1 VRLGLCL
8 PVVLLALAACGGGGE
23 GNGDED
29 GLTLSP
35 TSGEPG
41 AAVTVT
47 PPPCAEPPLVAEW
60 ISPSGFSSL
69 VASTDA
75 QSELGLTSVPGNA
88 TPGTYTVV
96 VTCAN
101 NPQPVGEATF
111 EVTAG

>member
-23 GNGDED
+23 GNGEED

-35 TSGEPG
+35 ASGEPG

-47 PPPCAEPPLVAEW
+47 PPCAEPPLVAEW

-69 VASTDA
+69 VAATDA
-75 QSELGLTSVPGNA
+75 QSELGLTSVPANA
-88 TPGTYTVV
+88 TPGTYTIV

-101 NPQPVGEATF
+101 NPQPVGEAAF